1 VGTVINNDPQTSD
14 RLRLVFLP
22 NFNVSLSEV
31 IVPAADLSQQISL
44 AGTEASGTGNMKLAL
59 NGALTIGTEDGANIE
74 IADAVGREN
83 MFMFGLD
90 VAGVRQLRAVGYSP
104 GERYAQEQT
113 IREVVDQIGRGDF
126 SPGEPDRHRPIV
138 DSLLQQ
144 GDRYLVLADFAAF
157 MTAQEDV
164 DRAWT
169 DPLQWTARSIRNV
182 AGMSRFSSDRAIR
195 EYADRIWNIGGAT

>member
-1 VGTVINNDPQTSD
+1 
-14 RLRLVFLP
+14 
-22 NFNVSLSEV
+22 
-31 IVPAADLSQQISL
+31 
-44 AGTEASGTGNMKLAL
+44 MKLAL

-74 IADAVGREN
+74 IADAVGRKN